1 MSADDGIPTL
11 PATHGIYRG
20 DSWGHT
26 IAMTTDGTTPFD
38 LTDYTARSQLRRY
51 FAEVEVEPVYDCT
64 VEIDADPTTG
74 LIVVNLLPAQ
84 TAAITSNRMA
94 WDVELTNDGLV
105 WTPVRYWVP
114 VVGDV
119 TKEAA

>member
-1 MSADDGIPTL
+1 MSADDGITTL

-38 LTDYTARSQLRRY
+38 LTDYTARSQMRRY
-51 FAEVEVEPVYDCT
+51 FADIEVEPVFDCT
-64 VEIDADPTTG
+64 VEVDTPTNGT
-74 LIVVNLLPAQ
+74 IVVNLLPAQ